1 MGFNCKLKTT
11 LTCKDTML
19 PLSVYRCDTLLRLDK
34 LALRTCVI
42 HACLP
47 AGLER
52 IFLGQGALQIHLFNW
67 TVARTVGEQYNT
79 CAYLLTTPILPD
91 MTHSACCLL
100 YVCIGA
106 RVIDTPNLPHAPRI
120 RAPTITIN
128 ILLNMH
134 SVHGTPASCST
145 YYILSFLICT
155 SVCPCLCCAI
165 VCPYYL

>member
-1 MGFNCKLKTT
+1 M
-11 LTCKDTML
+11 

-134 SVHGTPASCST
+134 LRMQWQSCLFRDGLGAAT
-145 YYILSFLICT
+145 LE
-155 SVCPCLCCAI
+155 VKHQPPRANHQRAI
-165 VCPYYL
+165 GP

>member
-1 MGFNCKLKTT
+1 MSEQSRTYTAAGCRFFPCPHGGQL
-11 LTCKDTML
+11 LTFL
-19 PLSVYRCDTLLRLDK
+19 LLLLSVYRCDTLLRLDK

-100 YVCIGA
+100 YV
-106 RVIDTPNLPHAPRI
+106 
-120 RAPTITIN
+120 
-128 ILLNMH
+128 
-134 SVHGTPASCST
+134 
-145 YYILSFLICT
+145 
-155 SVCPCLCCAI
+155 
-165 VCPYYL
+165 